1 MKISL
6 RRVKSRKDRDFE
18 IRVARNDDWL
28 SIERLLTLAERHYMA
43 LEWWTV
49 QEWLGRPSFLLAV
62 DPRGQ
67 CLGLMLSIIGDGPI
81 AWLRLVSAVEDHYII
96 PLLDA
101 SARVVLEEG
110 GEGLAFLGNEGWI
123 LSKLKQ
129 TGFEQVNQVVTLRH
143 RGQWLVRN
151 GPSNLRVQAATATDI
166 DAILVVDQAAFKP
179 MWWYDRAVL
188 HRALNLACSFDVAY
202 LDGKCVGYQLS
213 TLRNGRGH
221 IVRLAA
227 HPQWQHQGIGG
238 RLLSGAMKAL
248 DDAGAHT
255 VTVNT
260 QEDNLA
266 SHQLYS
272 RFSFEPV
279 GTPWAVWR
287 RSLLD

>member
-1 MKISL
+1 
-6 RRVKSRKDRDFE
+6 
-18 IRVARNDDWL
+18 
-28 SIERLLTLAERHYMA
+28 MA
-43 LEWWTV
+43 LEWWTI
-49 QEWLGRPSFLLAV
+49 QEWLGRPTFLLAI

-67 CLGLMLSIIGDGPI
+67 CVGLMLSVMGDGPI
-81 AWLRLVSAVEDHYII
+81 AWLRLISADADPYLV
-96 PLLDA
+96 PLLEA
-101 SARVVLEEG
+101 SSKAVVDQG

-123 LSKLKQ
+123 LSKLRQ

-143 RGQWLVRN
+143 RGQRSLRN
-151 GPSNLRVQAATATDI
+151 GPLNLQVRAATATDI
-166 DAILVVDQAAFKP
+166 DAILAVDHAAFKP

-188 HRALNLACSFDVAY
+188 QRALNLACSFDVAY
-202 LDGKCVGYQLS
+202 LNGKCVGYQLS

-266 SHQLYS
+266 SHQLYRS
-272 RFSFEPV
+272 FSFEPV
-279 GTPWAVWR
+279 GTPWAVWL
-287 RSLLD
+287 RSLPDGP